1 MRWVFHPLSR
11 PVGFTWKLIYETGS
25 RTPLKRVW
33 FEEQSTHAALGRL
46 PFVSPRLYGYSQPHR
61 EELGLTD

>member
-1 MRWVFHPLSR
+1 MGFPRH
-11 PVGFTWKLIYETGS
+11 VGFTWELIYDSGS

-33 FEEQSTHAALGRL
+33 FEEQSTHAALDRL
-46 PFVSPRLYGYSQPHR
+46 PFVSLRLYGYSQPHR